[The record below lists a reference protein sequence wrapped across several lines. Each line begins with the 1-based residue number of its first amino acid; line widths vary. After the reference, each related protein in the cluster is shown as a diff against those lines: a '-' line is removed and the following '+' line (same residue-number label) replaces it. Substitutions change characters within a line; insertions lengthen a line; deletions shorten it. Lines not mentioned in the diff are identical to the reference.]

1 MSPPHLNFST
11 DSIARYERVDSPDTD
26 TSKCECDLSDS
37 SVQCTCEKSSH
48 EEHEAFNKDESIN
61 LSNDNIETTV
71 VVPPDGGWG
80 WVVVFASFM
89 CNLIVDGI
97 IFSFGT
103 FLESIAEEFH
113 VTKAD
118 VTLIGSLM
126 SGFYLMVGP
135 FASAI
140 ANGYG
145 FRLVAIFGSILAAAG
160 FALSSFA
167 STVTFLCITY
177 GVIGGKSF
185 IDASIYINTC

>member
-1 MSPPHLNFST
+1 MSPPHLSFST
-11 DSIARYERVDSPDTD
+11 DIATAYERVDSPTTD
-26 TSKCECDLSDS
+26 TSSKCECDISDE
-37 SVQCTCEKSSH
+37 SVQCKCEKSNNDEKES
-48 EEHEAFNKDESIN
+48 FIKDSESMDDN
-61 LSNDNIETTV
+61 SNNIETTV

-80 WVVVFASFM
+80 WVVVIASFM

-103 FLESIAEEFH
+103 FLDGIAEEYQ

-118 VTLIGSLM
+118 VTLVGSLM
-126 SGFYLMVGP
+126 SGFYLIVGP

-145 FRLVAIFGSILAAAG
+145 FRLVAIFGSILAAVG

-167 STVTFLCITY
+167 TSVTFLCITY
-177 GVIGGKSF
+177 GVIGG
-185 IDASIYINTC
+185 

>member
-1 MSPPHLNFST
+1 MSPSHLTFST
-11 DSIARYERVDSPDTD
+11 DTATAYERVDSPDTD
-26 TSKCECDLSDS
+26 TTSKCECDISGD
-37 SVQCTCEKSSH
+37 SVQCKCNKSTNEEKESFIKDAESNGDSSD
-48 EEHEAFNKDESIN
+48 NN
-61 LSNDNIETTV
+61 LDATV

-80 WVVVFASFM
+80 WVIVAASFL

-103 FLESIAEEFH
+103 FLESIAQEYT

-118 VTLIGSLM
+118 VTLVGSLM

-145 FRLVAIFGSILAAAG
+145 FRLVAIFGSVLAAVG

-167 STVTFLCITY
+167 SSVTFLCITY
-177 GVIGGKSF
+177 GVIGGKS
-185 IDASIYINTC
+185 

>member
-1 MSPPHLNFST
+1 MSPPHLSFST
-11 DSIARYERVDSPDTD
+11 DTSTAYERVDSPDTD
-26 TSKCECDLSDS
+26 TSSKCECDSTSDNF
-37 SVQCTCEKSSH
+37 VQCSCEKSNS
-48 EEHEAFNKDESIN
+48 EEKESFIKDSEQGDDTSNN
-61 LSNDNIETTV
+61 LETTV

-80 WVVVFASFM
+80 WMVVIASFM

-103 FLESIAEEFH
+103 FLDSIAAEYG

-118 VTLIGSLM
+118 VTLVGSLM

-160 FALSSFA
+160 FALSSIA
-167 STVTFLCITY
+167 TSVTFLCITY
-177 GVIGGKSF
+177 GVIGGKC
-185 IDASIYINTC
+185 I

>member
-1 MSPPHLNFST
+1 MSPPHLNFSSENAT
-11 DSIARYERVDSPDTD
+11 AYERVDSQEKDA
-26 TSKCECDLSDS
+26 KCECNNTVQCKCIKTISEENESFIKDSETNDDS
-37 SVQCTCEKSSH
+37 SCNNL
-48 EEHEAFNKDESIN
+48 EA
-61 LSNDNIETTV
+61 TV
-71 VVPPDGGWG
+71 IVPPDGGWG
-80 WVVVFASFM
+80 WVIVMASFM

-103 FLESIAEEFH
+103 FLESIAAEFE

-118 VTLIGSLM
+118 VTLVGSLM

-145 FRLVAIFGSILAAAG
+145 FRLVAIFGSILAAVG

-167 STVTFLCITY
+167 TNVTFMCITY
-177 GVIGGKSF
+177 GVIGGKIF
-185 IDASIYINTC
+185 KIYIF

>member
-1 MSPPHLNFST
+1 MSPPHLSFAP
-11 DSIARYERVDSPDTD
+11 DSAYERVDSPDTN
-26 TSKCECDLSDS
+26 TSKCECDSNE
-37 SVQCTCEKSSH
+37 SVKCKCEKSNH
-48 EEHEAFNKDESIN
+48 EEQDSFIKDSELTDDSSNN
-61 LSNDNIETTV
+61 LETTV

-80 WVVVFASFM
+80 WVIVVASFL
-89 CNLIVDGI
+89 CNLVVDGI

-103 FLESIAEEFH
+103 FLFSIAEEFN

-118 VTLIGSLM
+118 ITLVGSLM

-145 FRLVAIFGSILAAAG
+145 FRLVAIFGSILAAVG

-167 STVTFLCITY
+167 TSVIFLCITY
-177 GVIGGKSF
+177 GVIGGKK
-185 IDASIYINTC
+185 IDKLYK